1 MYTQQIL
8 NEYFDQVY
16 GKQFRSEICP
26 ENVLKIYLEILN
38 FFPKFWNLWN
48 FWLTMLVKDKQWN
61 YFKKQWHKT

>member
-26 ENVLKIYLEILN
+26 EDVLKINLEILIFLN
-38 FFPKFWNLWN
+38 
-48 FWLTMLVKDKQWN
+48 
-61 YFKKQWHKT
+61 